1 MLSPAERILH
11 PIARLGIFCL
21 LLTTIIPIISADS
34 GSASPAQTASQQS
47 SPSVSSSST
56 AQTAPEMTSH
66 EAPTTFQ
73 VNVRLVQVH
82 VVVRDL
88 RGNAIGNL
96 HREDFRLLDNGKP
109 QVITKFNV
117 EQPGEQIAREATASQ
132 SSPDSGA
139 TPAPPAHIPERY
151 VAYVFDDVH
160 VATGDLLAVRQA
172 TGRSI
177 DSLQATDRA
186 AIYTTSGQGEVDFTD
201 DHAKL
206 RDAVN
211 KLSPRPFGS
220 ASVNECPRMTYY
232 LADQIQNKDD
242 DRALAAVTA
251 DALECAFGNDGKFA
265 QMARQM
271 AVSTAARELNI
282 GDAET
287 RLALTSLKDVVR
299 RLAAVP
305 GERVLVLVS
314 PGFITPHYEYEV
326 DEIIDRAVR
335 ENTVVNALDA
345 RGLYTIIPNGDASEK
360 GVKNTIAAG
369 IEALYQT
376 AGASADSDVMGELA
390 DATGGA
396 FFHNNNDFDEG
407 FRRVASAPEY
417 HYVLG
422 FSPQNLKTN
431 GSYHKIKV
439 TLNTT
444 EKYSIQARRGYFAP
458 KQPPGSEQDAKQ
470 DIEDAVFSQEEMH
483 ELPIDLHTQFF
494 KPTESDAKLTV
505 LAHVDVKQ
513 LHFRKAEG
521 RNNDDLTIVSVI
533 FDRNGNYV
541 TGIEK
546 TLQLHLRDDTLANKL
561 GSGLSVKSNFDLKP
575 GDYLVRLVVRDAGGS
590 MCAENGA
597 VQIP

>member
-1 MLSPAERILH
+1 MLFPAERIRRRV
-11 PIARLGIFCL
+11 ARLGILCAL
-21 LLTTIIPIISADS
+21 LITIVGADA
-34 GSASPAQTASQQS
+34 GSASPAQAAPEQNS
-47 SPSVSSSST
+47 SSSSST
-56 AQTAPEMTSH
+56 AAQTSPEMTSH

-88 RGNAIGNL
+88 RGNAIGTL
-96 HREDFRLLDNGKP
+96 HKEDFRLLDNGKP
-109 QVITKFNV
+109 QVITKFSV
-117 EQPGEQIAREATASQ
+117 ERPGEQIAREATASQ
-132 SSPDSGA
+132 ASPDSG
-139 TPAPPAHIPERY
+139 PPMAQSSAHIPERY
-151 VAYVFDDVH
+151 IAYVFDDVH
-160 VATGDLLAVRQA
+160 VVTGDLLAVRQA
-172 TGRSI
+172 AGKSI
-177 DSLQATDRA
+177 DGLQETDRG

-201 DHAKL
+201 DHARL
-206 RDAVN
+206 RDALN
-211 KLSPRPFGS
+211 KLAPRPIGS
-220 ASVNECPRMTYY
+220 PAVNDCPKMTYY
-232 LADQIQNKDD
+232 LADAIQNKND
-242 DRALAAVTA
+242 DRALAAVSA
-251 DALECAFGNDGKFA
+251 DALACAFDDDPKFA
-265 QMARQM
+265 EPARQM
-271 AVSTAARELNI
+271 AISTAAQGLTI

-305 GERVLVLVS
+305 GERVLVLAS

-345 RGLYTIIPNGDASEK
+345 RGLYTIIPNGDVSQR
-360 GVKNTIAAG
+360 GIKNSIAAG
-369 IEALYQT
+369 IETEYQM
-376 AGASADSDVMGELA
+376 AAASADEDVMGELS
-390 DATGGA
+390 DATGGV
-396 FFHNNNDFDEG
+396 FFHNNNDLNDG
-407 FRRVASAPEY
+407 FRRVASTPEY

-439 TLNTT
+439 TLNSA

-494 KPTESDAKLTV
+494 KPSESDAKLTV

-546 TLQLHLRDDTLANKL
+546 TLQLRLKDDTLAKQL